1 MEVYKY
7 TFQHKNSFLDKEL
20 RYSKNTCDYTSIIRK
35 FMEITSF
42 FFFLVAVSMWSLVY
56 LNPSID
62 VPGCS

>member
-42 FFFLVAVSMWSLVY
+42 FFFWLQFPCEA
-56 LNPSID
+56 
-62 VPGCS
+62 